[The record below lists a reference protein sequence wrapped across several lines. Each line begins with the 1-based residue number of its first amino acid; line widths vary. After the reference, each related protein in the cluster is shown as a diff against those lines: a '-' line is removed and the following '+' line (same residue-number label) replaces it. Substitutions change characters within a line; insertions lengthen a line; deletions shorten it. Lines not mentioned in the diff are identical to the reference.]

1 MSEHGQSIVVD
12 GTVIELDPEGFML
25 CPELWNDSV
34 AVEIARQEGV
44 EQMTDRHWS
53 IVRFIR
59 EYWKQHD
66 LAPPVRL
73 ICKELGVSVREIYR
87 LFASGPARGACRV
100 AGLPKPDGCV

>member
-1 MSEHGQSIVVD
+1 MSGEPNSMQVD
-12 GTVIELDPEGFML
+12 GRKIEFDKDGFMVD
-25 CPELWNDSV
+25 PGLWNRAV
-34 AVEIARQEGV
+34 AAAIASQEGI
-44 EQMTDRHWS
+44 EQMSDQHWS
-53 IVRFIR
+53 IVNFIR

-73 ICKELGVSVREIYR
+73 ICKEVGVSVREIYR